1 MTKKMPRAARRA
13 QLLETARAIVREEG
27 TDALTLGALA
37 ERAGVS
43 KPITYSHFNTRSGL
57 MIALYK
63 EIMDQQVE
71 ALATALEQTPARLK
85 DVARVGAE
93 AYMECTTAVGP
104 EWHAIAAALRG
115 DAQMDAYQQ
124 EMIRGHIAF
133 YEEVLTPLSRL
144 PPEVVRRRCVGLIG
158 AAEALSEEM
167 VRGGSTKEQAAADLA
182 ELIIR
187 WFCADNTEE

>member
-1 MTKKMPRAARRA
+1 MKKLPRADRRA
-13 QLLETARAIVREEG
+13 QLLETAHAIVREEG

-43 KPITYSHFNTRSGL
+43 KPITYSHFETRAGL

-71 ALATALEQTPARLK
+71 TLAAALENTPPRLE
-85 DVARVGAE
+85 DVAHILAE

-115 DAQMDAYQQ
+115 NAQMDAYQQ
-124 EMIRGHIAF
+124 EMIQGHVTF
-133 YEEVLTPLSRL
+133 YEEVLTPLSCL
-144 PPEVVRRRCVGLIG
+144 PAEVVRRRCVGLIG
-158 AAEALSEEM
+158 AAEAFSDEM
-167 VRGGSTKEQAAADLA
+167 VRGGCTKEQSASDLTA
-182 ELIIR
+182 LIVSWLSSAR
-187 WFCADNTEE
+187 

>member
-1 MTKKMPRAARRA
+1 M
-13 QLLETARAIVREEG
+13 IVRESG

-43 KPITYSHFNTRSGL
+43 KPITYSHFESRSGL

-71 ALATALEQTPARLK
+71 ALATALEHTPARLE

-104 EWHAIAAALRG
+104 EWHAIAAALKG

-144 PPEVVRRRCVGLIG
+144 PPEAVRRRCVGLMG
-158 AAEALSEEM
+158 AAEALSDEM
-167 VRGGSTKEQAAADLA
+167 VRGGCTKEEAANDLA
-182 ELIIR
+182 ALIVN
-187 WFCADNTEE
+187 WFLTPPG

>member
-1 MTKKMPRAARRA
+1 MLTKKLPRADRRA

-71 ALATALEQTPARLK
+71 ALATALEQTPARLE
-85 DVARVGAE
+85 DVAQVGAN

-144 PPEVVRRRCVGLIG
+144 SPEVVRRRCVGLIG
-158 AAEALSEEM
+158 AAEAVSEVM
-167 VRGGSTKEQAAADLA
+167 VRGGCKKEQAADDLA
-182 ELIIR
+182 ALIVNWISGEKR
-187 WFCADNTEE
+187 

>member
-1 MTKKMPRAARRA
+1 MTKKLPRAARRA
-13 QLLETARAIVREEG
+13 QLLEVAQSIVRELG
-27 TDALTLGALA
+27 TDALTLGTLA

-43 KPITYSHFNTRSGL
+43 KPITYSHFESRSGL

-71 ALATALEQTPARLK
+71 ALATALEQTPARLE
-85 DVARVGAE
+85 DVARVGAQ

-115 DAQMDAYQQ
+115 DAQMDTYQQ

-133 YEEVLTPLSRL
+133 YAEVLTPLSSL
-144 PPEVVRRRCVGLIG
+144 SSEIVRRRCVGLMG
-158 AAEALSEEM
+158 AAEALSDEM
-167 VRGGSTKEQAAADLA
+167 VRGGCTKEQAADDLA
-182 ELIIR
+182 ALIVS
-187 WFCADNTEE
+187 WFLAKK

>member
-1 MTKKMPRAARRA
+1 MTKKLPRAARRA
-13 QLLETARAIVREEG
+13 QLLETARTIVREEG
-27 TDALTLGALA
+27 TDALTLGVLA

-43 KPITYSHFNTRSGL
+43 KPITYSHFDSRSGL

-71 ALATALEQTPARLK
+71 ALATALSQTPARLE
-85 DVARVGAE
+85 DVAQVGAQ

-124 EMIRGHIAF
+124 EMLRGHIAF
-133 YEEVLTPLSRL
+133 YVDVLTPLSRL

-158 AAEALSEEM
+158 AAEALSDEM
-167 VRGGSTKEQAAADLA
+167 VRGGCTKEEAAKDLA
-182 ELIIR
+182 ALIVS
-187 WFCADNTEE
+187 WF

>member
-1 MTKKMPRAARRA
+1 MTKKLPRADRRA

-71 ALATALEQTPARLK
+71 ALARALEQTPARLE
-85 DVARVGAE
+85 DVAQVGAE

-124 EMIRGHIAF
+124 EMTRGHIAF
-133 YEEVLTPLSRL
+133 YEDVLTPLSSL
-144 PPEVVRRRCVGLIG
+144 PSEIVRRRCVGLIG

-167 VRGGSTKEQAAADLA
+167 VRGGCTKEHAANDLA
-182 ELIIR
+182 ALIVN
-187 WFCADNTEE
+187 WFYGEKR